1 MNIYKDFA
9 QVLLP
14 EGILDYYEL
23 TDFKKEENSL
33 LIFLEEKAE
42 IPPEYK
48 GESYRLSGFMPEVT
62 IKDFPIREYKA
73 ELKIKRRRWL
83 LTASNTKVTRNWNLL
98 SPGTRMTK
106 CFADFLKELAKY

>member
-1 MNIYKDFA
+1 MIRMNIYKDFA

-42 IPPEYK
+42 IPPE
-48 GESYRLSGFMPEVT
+48 
-62 IKDFPIREYKA
+62 
-73 ELKIKRRRWL
+73 
-83 LTASNTKVTRNWNLL
+83 
-98 SPGTRMTK
+98 
-106 CFADFLKELAKY
+106 